1 MVPIIANID
10 SIEKQKEHSWSEV
23 FEVLSNKWKENC
35 SKPLELDDSY
45 YLACMA
51 FQDNNISL
59 IDFNDKRL
67 TFKQLETQNLPNRNH
82 TFMKWFDSMMIL
94 TQEYLSALWKEDF
107 VIGFI
112 SRHKANAMLEIS
124 TEGTFLL
131 RFSESVLGGVTIGQR
146 LAKTSSQS
154 VRWLAPFTKQEL
166 ALRGIADMISD
177 LSYLKTF
184 YPNIPKSNIEEFKSQ
199 RENHNNDFVS
209 INLNH
214 PKSKGYEGTIQV
226 KKAEVDT

>member
-10 SIEKQKEHSWSEV
+10 SIEKHKEHSWSEV
-23 FEVLSNKWKENC
+23 FKSLSNKWKENC
-35 SKPLELDDSY
+35 SKSLTQEHSH

-51 FQDNNISL
+51 FQDNNLSL

-67 TFKQLETQNLPNRNH
+67 TFEQLETQNLPNRSF
-82 TFMKWFDSMMIL
+82 TFMKWFDSMMKL

-146 LAKTSSQS
+146 LAKTFN
-154 VRWLAPFTKQEL
+154 L
-166 ALRGIADMISD
+166 SD
-177 LSYLKTF
+177 
-184 YPNIPKSNIEEFKSQ
+184 
-199 RENHNNDFVS
+199 
-209 INLNH
+209 
-214 PKSKGYEGTIQV
+214 G
-226 KKAEVDT
+226 